1 MIHKSRVRFSCF
13 LPRVLFTLNSVSA
26 ARHVLYIFVFSKV
39 ILRINHQVG
48 HTNSLTYH
56 LYCGRA
62 GRGDKEEHCNG
73 NSSKSKREGE
83 REARLVI

>member
-1 MIHKSRVRFSCF
+1 MLPSACVVYFEFVECRPPRPIHIRVF
-13 LPRVLFTLNSVSA
+13 
-26 ARHVLYIFVFSKV
+26 KV

-56 LYCGRA
+56 LYCGRAGRA

-83 REARLVI
+83 REARLVV